1 MSTGR
6 TLPDPGAHGG
16 TVAGEEACEAFRE
29 DVEPITHGPE
39 SGGERRRALGQVTRT
54 APQGRSYPYIES
66 IRVCPPGAGLEAW
79 TILPPPT

>member
-6 TLPDPGAHGG
+6 TLPEPGAYGG
-16 TVAGEEACEAFRE
+16 TVAGAEADEAFGEASSRSR
-29 DVEPITHGPE
+29 PE